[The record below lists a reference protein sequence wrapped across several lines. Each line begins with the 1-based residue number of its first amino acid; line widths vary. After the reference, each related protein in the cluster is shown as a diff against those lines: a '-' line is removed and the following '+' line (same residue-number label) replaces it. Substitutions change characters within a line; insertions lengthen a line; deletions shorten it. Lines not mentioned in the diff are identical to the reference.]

1 MAYDED
7 LADRI
12 RAEVCRP
19 DRPDH
24 VVEEK
29 RMFGGLAF
37 VVDGHMA
44 LAVSGQGGVMVRADP
59 ELSAGLID
67 GVHVEPMRMRGRDL
81 AGWLY
86 VTGTALDDLSRWADL
101 GLATV
106 AALPPK

>member
-12 RAEVCRP
+12 RVEVCRP

-44 LAVSGQGGVMVRADP
+44 LAVSGQGGVMVRVDP
-59 ELSAGLID
+59 AVSAELCD
-67 GVHVEPMRMRGRDL
+67 GATVEPMRMRGRDL
-81 AGWLY
+81 SGWLY
-86 VTGTALDDLSRWADL
+86 VTGSALDDVSRWADV
-101 GLATV
+101 GLAAI